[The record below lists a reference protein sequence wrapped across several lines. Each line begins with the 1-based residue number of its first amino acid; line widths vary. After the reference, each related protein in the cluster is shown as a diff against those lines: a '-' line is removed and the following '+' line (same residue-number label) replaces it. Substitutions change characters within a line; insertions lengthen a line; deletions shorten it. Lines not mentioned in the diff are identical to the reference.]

1 MERTKVRVVAG
12 VRPAFGRD
20 VHGRG
25 TVGLLFAATAVALC
39 ACTGGGGPASS
50 TGVVSA
56 SANAAST
63 SNSVPSSAAADS
75 VTPRPSQHHIV
86 AISAG
91 HGGPNNVGAVH
102 HDRLGNVDLVEKDLN
117 LDIARRL
124 DALLRNDGF
133 ETVLIRDCDCSV
145 SPAGGAETPEQIRVE
160 SQARADIANGHGAE
174 VLVVIHHNG
183 SEEPLLAGT
192 EVYYNPER
200 AFGDKSRKLAYAI
213 HDGLIASLRSLP
225 YDVTDRG
232 VKDDAPIGQRY
243 GQPHTFLFGEAPG
256 FRATQ
261 MPGALGEAL
270 FVSNDTEAALLQ
282 REDVKQGIA
291 MGYRNGIEAYFAQ

>member
-1 MERTKVRVVAG
+1 MGHEKLRGAIAG
-12 VRPAFGRD
+12 RKAFGR
-20 VHGRG
+20 VRG
-25 TVGLLFAATAVALC
+25 GLLFVATAVALC
-39 ACTGGGGPASS
+39 ACAGGGPASS
-50 TGVVSA
+50 TEIVPA
-56 SANAAST
+56 SATATPTIS
-63 SNSVPSSAAADS
+63 SVPSSATVDAVA
-75 VTPRPSQHHIV
+75 PRPAQHHVV

-124 DALLRNDGF
+124 DVLLRGDGF
-133 ETVLIRDCDCSV
+133 TTVLIRDCDCSV
-145 SPAGGAETPEQIRVE
+145 SPKGGAETPAQIRAE
-160 SQARADIANGHGAE
+160 SQARADIANDHGAE

-192 EVYYNPER
+192 EVYYDPAR
-200 AFGDKSRKLAYAI
+200 AFGDQSRKLATAI
-213 HDGLIASLRSLP
+213 HDGLIASLRGLP

-243 GQPHTFLFGEAPG
+243 GQPHTFLFGDAPG

-282 REDVKQGIA
+282 RDDVKQHIA
-291 MGYRNGIEAYFAQ
+291 MGYRDGIESYFMQ